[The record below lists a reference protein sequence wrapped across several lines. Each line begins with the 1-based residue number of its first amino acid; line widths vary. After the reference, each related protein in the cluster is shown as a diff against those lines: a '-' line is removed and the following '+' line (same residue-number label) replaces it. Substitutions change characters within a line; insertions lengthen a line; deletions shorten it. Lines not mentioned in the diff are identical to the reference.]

1 MKLCRA
7 QDPSTDTFGISGALK
22 LGRLKLGMLKP
33 GEAALGAAAA
43 ASMIGG
49 PPASSCSASS
59 AGAEAPMLG
68 SEKLKPCFGACL
80 GTGARLEPCA

>member
-1 MKLCRA
+1 VSESGT
-7 QDPSTDTFGISGALK
+7 QTFGISGALK

-33 GEAALGAAAA
+33 GEEPLGAAISA
-43 ASMIGG
+43 ICG

-80 GTGARLEPCA
+80 GTGARLEPCALRF